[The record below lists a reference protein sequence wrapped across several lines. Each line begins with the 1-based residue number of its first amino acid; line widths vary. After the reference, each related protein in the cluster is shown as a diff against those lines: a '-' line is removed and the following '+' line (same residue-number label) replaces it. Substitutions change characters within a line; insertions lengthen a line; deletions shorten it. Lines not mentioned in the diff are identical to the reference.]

1 MAYEYIKENL
11 RAVNARIAA
20 AAKKSGRSAEE
31 ITLVAVSK
39 THPAEVIK
47 AAVEYDASDIGESRI
62 QEAEPKISSLGGIA
76 RWHMIG
82 HLQTN
87 KVKKAVRI
95 FDMIQSVDSMKL
107 AEEISRQAGEINK
120 SVDCLIELNSS
131 GEESKYG
138 VRPDKLINFLKRAY
152 SLENINVAG
161 LMTIGPFIEDED
173 LIRAAFRLTRE
184 LFLKGREIVG
194 ESFSTL
200 SMGMSDDFEI
210 AIEEGSTMVRV
221 GTAIF
226 GPRGAL

>member
-138 VRPDKLINFLKRAY
+138 VRPDKLINFLTRAY

-161 LMTIGPFIEDED
+161 LMTIGPFVEDED

>member
-161 LMTIGPFIEDED
+161 LMTIGPFVEDED

>member
-11 RAVNARIAA
+11 RAVNDRIAA
-20 AAKKSGRSAEE
+20 AAEKSGRAAED

-39 THPAEVIK
+39 THPVEIIK
-47 AAVEYDASDIGESRI
+47 AAVEYGANNIGESRI
-62 QEAEPKISSLGGIA
+62 QEAEPKISSLGGIT

-107 AEEISRQAGEINK
+107 AEEINRQAGEINK
-120 SVDCLIELNSS
+120 SVDCLIEVNSS
-131 GEESKYG
+131 GEEFKYG
-138 VRPDKLINFLKRAY
+138 VPPEGLIDLLKKVK
-152 SLENINVAG
+152 SLGNIKIAG
-161 LMTIGPFIEDED
+161 LMTIGPFVDDET
-173 LIRAAFRLTRE
+173 LIRDAFRLTRD
-184 LFLKGREIVG
+184 LFLKGRGIVG
-194 ESFSTL
+194 EAFTTL
-200 SMGMSDDFEI
+200 SMGMSDDFGM

-226 GPRGAL
+226 GPRRAL